1 MSFENILKKK
11 IRTMS
16 DMWAEQDS
24 RISTPVQ
31 RLRWIKQL
39 GTADMLYPT
48 GSHTRFEHS
57 LGTYYIAKQMLF
69 FLKRTHQDLIT
80 EIDEENVLAAAL
92 LHDIGHVCFSHTG
105 ELFLEYCSPV
115 KDFIAEMEKEISVHE
130 YIGYET
136 LGCSYMKEIIDLI
149 NHQYGKGLDTD
160 RIRSMIIGEHRNSEK
175 QFLAEIIHGPIDADR
190 TDYLLRD
197 AYNVGFPH
205 IIDVQRLLSTLTVV
219 EDKEGKSFYRL
230 GVEEKGWRAVLSLFL
245 ARNRLRSTLYE
256 HHVSRI
262 SEEILIRILRKCIRD
277 PVSIIGIDDYHLFCR
292 IISEKGSKSLEDYK
306 NRKFYKRFLFFQCTD
321 EIKKDDVGT
330 TFEERTEIEQEIS
343 EKLWSEESCCIMVVP
358 KKKAKP
364 NIGEILINP
373 REGLPKKASAVLKE
387 EIDRGNG
394 LMDKGE
400 SYSIRFFVPW
410 NKIRGLHSFEKR
422 KVKEILSQKYDI
434 EPEYFQEVYSPKEY
448 KAYSI

>member
-1 MSFENILKKK
+1 M
-11 IRTMS
+11 
-16 DMWAEQDS
+16 
-24 RISTPVQ
+24 Q

-69 FLKRTHQDLIT
+69 FLKKTHQDFIT

-115 KDFIAEMEKEISVHE
+115 RDLITEMEKEISIYE

-136 LGCSYMKEIIDLI
+136 LGCSYMKEIIDSI
-149 NHQYGKGLDTD
+149 NHQYGKGLDTEE
-160 RIRSMIIGEHRNSEK
+160 IRSMIIGEHRNSEK
-175 QFLAEIIHGPIDADR
+175 QFLAEIVHGPIDADR

-197 AYNVGFPH
+197 AYNIGFPH
-205 IIDVQRLLSTLTVV
+205 IIDVQRLLNTLTIV
-219 EDKEGKSFYRL
+219 EKKEGKSSYRL

-262 SEEILIRILRKCIRD
+262 SEEILIRILRKYIRD
-277 PVSIIGIDDYHLFCR
+277 PLSIIGIDDYDLFW
-292 IISEKGSKSLEDYK
+292 K
-306 NRKFYKRFLFFQCTD
+306 RKFYKRFLSFQCTD
-321 EIKKDDVGT
+321 EIKKDDVGA
-330 TFEERTEIEQEIS
+330 TFEERTEIEKEIS
-343 EKLWSEESCCIMVVP
+343 ERLWSEESCCIMVVP
-358 KKKAKP
+358 IKKTKP
-364 NIGEILINP
+364 NIGEIMIKP

-394 LMDKGE
+394 LIHRGE

-410 NKIRGLHSFEKR
+410 NKIGGLHSFEKR
-422 KVKEILSQKYDI
+422 KIKEILSEKYDT
-434 EPEYFQEVYSPKEY
+434 EPECFQEVYSPKEY
-448 KAYSI
+448 KAYSV